1 MVPFGIYTRHD
12 PRWKRGRNPLS
23 LLGGFVNLVAL
34 IPWATPTLAGRA
46 NVPRWLVSIYTGGAE
61 RLIGLPLVIWL
72 VAVGLQL
79 VRGIEE
85 SAASSSG
92 ATHSS

>member
-23 LLGGFVNLVAL
+23 LLGGFVSLVAL
-34 IPWATPTLAGRA
+34 IPQGTPTLAGRA

-61 RLIGLPLVIWL
+61 GLIGLPLVIWL
-72 VAVGLQL
+72 VAIGLQL

-85 SAASSSG
+85 SAAAS
-92 ATHSS
+92 